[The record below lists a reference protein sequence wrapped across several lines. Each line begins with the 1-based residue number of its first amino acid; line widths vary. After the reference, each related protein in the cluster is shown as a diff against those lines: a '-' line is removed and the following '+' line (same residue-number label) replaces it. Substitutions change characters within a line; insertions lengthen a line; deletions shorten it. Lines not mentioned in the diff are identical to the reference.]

1 MSSLLED
8 VNKLLEKNYGDA
20 GRLNHIKET
29 LEKNKTLYISD
40 RKYLTDLSKKYLE
53 NKIKKTS
60 QIKTNLNYSEK
71 SDDMLYS
78 ENENIVGNDESKI
91 YIQKESESKIF
102 CTNCG
107 NHILESA
114 QFCTNC
120 GKSSNELLKTHSSS
134 QLQSIQQPLQTAGK
148 IWYLLPILFGW
159 FGGIIAWAIIRNRNS
174 KRAKNCLIVG
184 VVSTA
189 VLAVINLQITA
200 LEAGMSLLEYV
211 RMILSCEFMYGFF
224 NELGLG
230 EIIQKICF

>member
-1 MSSLLED
+1 MLSKIQPLIRI
-8 VNKLLEKNYGDA
+8 A
-20 GRLNHIKET
+20 HHIEA
-29 LEKNKTLYISD
+29 SD
-40 RKYLTDLSKKYLE
+40 RVSNCVLQPF
-53 NKIKKTS
+53 KIKKTS

-174 KRAKNCLIVG
+174 TN
-184 VVSTA
+184 
-189 VLAVINLQITA
+189 N
-200 LEAGMSLLEYV
+200 
-211 RMILSCEFMYGFF
+211 
-224 NELGLG
+224 
-230 EIIQKICF
+230 